1 MTPEDE
7 RIIENVKFILN
18 SGDEN
23 IIKTLKLTIPAYLEC
38 IAINRRKPE
47 LIANHKLLL
56 EKQQEILE
64 NKKKLAALKRKETLL
79 RKKKEKLSAAQ
90 A

>member
-1 MTPEDE
+1 MTPVDE
-7 RIIENVKFILN
+7 RIIEDVKFILN

-23 IIKTLKLTIPAYLEC
+23 IIKILKLTISAYLEC

-47 LIANHKLLL
+47 LIANQKLLL

-64 NKKKLAALKRKETLL
+64 NKKKLVALKRKETLL
-79 RKKKEKLSAAQ
+79 REKKQKLSSAQ
-90 A
+90 S